1 MRNYVSSRWEIGQSK
16 CLFQYQITGFFTLN
30 HTYFSIWNDV
40 MGQLRLGIKL
50 KKVDYSKTPTEFE
63 LTPYEMLMDDIRKRS
78 YKLNPTEIT
87 LKVKTDAKDIILDF
101 IRSRPPLKAA
111 SKRILPPR
119 IKNST
124 PMELLMEVKT

>member
-1 MRNYVSSRWEIGQSK
+1 
-16 CLFQYQITGFFTLN
+16 
-30 HTYFSIWNDV
+30 

>member
-1 MRNYVSSRWEIGQSK
+1 MSSRWEIGQSK

-30 HTYFSIWNDV
+30 HTDFSIWNDV